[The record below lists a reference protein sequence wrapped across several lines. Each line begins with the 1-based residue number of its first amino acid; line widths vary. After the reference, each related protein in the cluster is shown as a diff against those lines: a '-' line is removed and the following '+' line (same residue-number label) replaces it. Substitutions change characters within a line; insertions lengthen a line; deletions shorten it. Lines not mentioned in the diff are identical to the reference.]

1 MFDIERIFIVVFT
14 TKIILHKA
22 FDIEDAE
29 GLQQSSHWV
38 EHTGGWREHWLWIS
52 FSPDLSQNL
61 HIIWLD
67 QVKLSL
73 DLAWIVVYEVLLD
86 TVECED
92 GAYVCTRLLWRH
104 WPVVRPQPLPSL
116 RRTPTP
122 PLRTPQVEH

>member
-52 FSPDLSQNL
+52 FSPELSQNL
-61 HIIWLD
+61 ARSSENGSRFGLD
-67 QVKLSL
+67 P
-73 DLAWIVVYEVLLD
+73 
-86 TVECED
+86 
-92 GAYVCTRLLWRH
+92 G
-104 WPVVRPQPLPSL
+104 VRGPAGHC
-116 RRTPTP
+116 R
-122 PLRTPQVEH
+122 V